1 MRIQSLARRKCVFSL
16 NCNTRKNNFQLI
28 HCVCSQREKE
38 QPLSFLCRGLNLH
51 PQTMEEGKNSTSI
64 APRTTALLG
73 GTAVTKQRIAE
84 LIAISS
90 SDQLPAQITALQTLA
105 DCYSEGACVE
115 KDAKAAARY
124 WTIAA
129 EFGDAAINRASTTW
143 RGLTEAEKATD
154 PKTLLATY
162 PTLMKRPVIEHNGA
176 WTIGW
181 KPDVQTKYLGD

>member
-1 MRIQSLARRKCVFSL
+1 MRFFGLKSCYTCRKALKQLAEV
-16 NCNTRKNNFQLI
+16 
-28 HCVCSQREKE
+28 
-38 QPLSFLCRGLNLH
+38 GLD
-51 PQTMEEGKNSTSI
+51 PK
-64 APRTTALLG
+64 
-73 GTAVTKQRIAE
+73 VTDVRADG
-84 LIAISS
+84 LTDA
-90 SDQLPAQITALQTLA
+90 DRAQVI
-105 DCYSEGACVE
+105 
-115 KDAKAAARY
+115 
-124 WTIAA
+124 A